1 MWNILIYD
9 SDTEERETLA
19 TQVQQILD
27 AKETLAMTIL
37 SFSKEGSLMNH
48 VMRRPNESAM
58 VFLDLSQNKKDGL
71 QLGKRILEV
80 QPNAQLIFLSAYDD
94 NQWDVYEVDHVYG
107 LRKPVDGEHLKH
119 AMDRAMQ
126 RLWDRDLEEPDFVL
140 KNKRGIQRIPLS
152 KILYFEKE
160 KRKIHLHTLVDKCSF
175 YGKFSDVTDQTDGRF
190 LRCHSG
196 YVVNVTQARGLLE
209 RKFVFENGAA
219 IPISRTYYAE
229 VRQAYLKHL
238 SERTAIN
245 ASMSNLE

>member
-19 TQVQQILD
+19 
-27 AKETLAMTIL
+27 MTIL
-37 SFSKEGSLMNH
+37 SFCKEGSLMNH
-48 VMRRPNESAM
+48 V
-58 VFLDLSQNKKDGL
+58 
-71 QLGKRILEV
+71 I
-80 QPNAQLIFLSAYDD
+80 
-94 NQWDVYEVDHVYG
+94 
-107 LRKPVDGEHLKH
+107 
-119 AMDRAMQ
+119 
-126 RLWDRDLEEPDFVL
+126 
-140 KNKRGIQRIPLS
+140 
-152 KILYFEKE
+152 
-160 KRKIHLHTLVDKCSF
+160 
-175 YGKFSDVTDQTDGRF
+175 TDGRF